1 MRLRPAVTVLVPL
14 ALIAYGGG
22 GSEDSPV
29 LYKSA
34 GSLQC
39 AASQTT
45 QVRLNAEVA
54 ALHAG
59 GVSVVTS
66 GCANDGVGHP
76 AVCSTDNGDLFA
88 ISVSPASVA
97 AAQQLGYQSASTLPN
112 AKSIACQ

>member
-1 MRLRPAVTVLVPL
+1 MRLRSAVTVFIPL
-14 ALIAYGGG
+14 ALAACGG
-22 GSEDSPV
+22 GSEDSPI

-39 AASQTT
+39 AASQTA
-45 QVRLNAEVA
+45 QVHLNAEVA

-59 GVSVVTS
+59 GVSVVSS

-76 AVCSTDNGDLFA
+76 AACGTNNGDLFA
-88 ISVSPASVA
+88 VSVSPGSVA
-97 AAQQLGYQSASTLPN
+97 AAQQLGHQSASALPN